1 MIITA
6 TRIAGING
14 DKETGTA
21 DLSIERDD
29 EFVYVKLGL
38 TRVKVPLGE
47 WREMAAKV
55 NLP

>member
-14 DKETGTA
+14 DKVTGTA
-21 DLSIERDD
+21 DLAIDRDD

-38 TRVKVPLGE
+38 TRVKVPLNI